1 MGAECPTRWALN
13 IPREE
18 RTLWPAV
25 LGIMMGHPKNG
36 GGAMREAQ
44 AVVFAELLKQYRLRA
59 RLSHE
64 ELAGRAALSVRA
76 ISDLERG
83 LNRRPR
89 TATIRLLVEA
99 LGLSLS
105 DQAAFEAAARGQVL
119 PMKADRAPAH
129 NLPLQLTSFVGRA
142 NELAAVVALLL
153 RHDVRLLTLTG
164 PGGAGKTRLALR

>member
-25 LGIMMGHPKNG
+25 LCIMMGHPSNG

-44 AVVFAELLKQYRLRA
+44 AIVFAELLKQYRSRA

-64 ELAGRAALSVRA
+64 ELAERAALSVRA

-89 TATIRLLVEA
+89 TTTIRLLVEA
-99 LGLSLS
+99 LRLSTA
-105 DQAAFEAAARGQVL
+105 DRAAFEAAARGEVL
-119 PMKADRAPAH
+119 PTKADTAQAH
-129 NLPLQLTSFVGRA
+129 NLPPQLTSFVGRA
-142 NELAAVVALLL
+142 NELAAVVELLL
-153 RHDVRLLTLTG
+153 RQDVRLLTLT
-164 PGGAGKTRLALR
+164 